1 MINQEVK
8 GTLARLLATENL
20 TVEHRQVTTAYFDV
34 EQRILCLPI
43 WKHASDTVYDLL
55 VGHEV
60 GHALYTPADGL
71 NTDVPKSFINVLE
84 DARIEKMMKRT
95 YPGLRRSFFD
105 GYKELWN
112 DDFFGVKHEE
122 LEDLPLIDR
131 INLYFKGNRSM
142 PFAEEENIWVEKVA
156 NTKTFKDVVDLANEM
171 YGHAKEKQAEKDAQ
185 LPQLDMPF
193 DFDLDEDGEGTNAYI
208 EYMKKN
214 QQLDP
219 YFEAKEKKKKEKK
232 STPLSD
238 AMDETNE

>member
-60 GHALYTPADGL
+60 GHALYTPAEGL
-71 NTDVPKSFINVLE
+71 DTDRNLKSFINVLE

-95 YPGLRRSFFD
+95 YPGLRKSFFD

-112 DDFFGVKHEE
+112 DDFFGVKHEDHE
-122 LEDLPLIDR
+122 GLSLIDR
-131 INLYFKGNRSM
+131 INLYFKGNTSM
-142 PFAEEENIWVEKVA
+142 PFTDEEKHWVEK
-156 NTKTFKDVVDLANEM
+156 TSRTETFQDVLDLARV
-171 YGHAKEKQAEKDAQ
+171 
-185 LPQLDMPF
+185 LF
-193 DFDLDEDGEGTNAYI
+193 
-208 EYMKKN
+208 
-214 QQLDP
+214 
-219 YFEAKEKKKKEKK
+219 
-232 STPLSD
+232 
-238 AMDETNE
+238 